1 MADSSMSN
9 IGAVEQYGKNLAN
22 VNQQM
27 IQIFQKMRQQTDSL
41 RTSWNDDQFDRFR
54 QDFDQD
60 IMKKIREISVKMEMF
75 SKYVEEM
82 CKIHRMAQQ
91 NKYY

>member
-1 MADSSMSN
+1 MADSVMTSIPM
-9 IGAVEQYGKNLAN
+9 VEQYGKNIGN

-27 IQIFQKMRQQTDSL
+27 MQIFQKLKQQTNSVG
-41 RTSWNDDQFDRFR
+41 SVWKDDMYDRFR

-60 IMKKIREISVKMEMF
+60 VMKKVQEISMKMEMF
-75 SKYVEEM
+75 SKYIEKQ
-82 CKIHRMAQQ
+82 CQFHRMAQQ